1 MEALSRLAG
10 VQDASRQMQPHPTQ
24 HEQPPIPQG
33 ADLESQTH
41 QSVNRKPS
49 RASLPLDRR
58 PSRKSLYSNTS
69 RAAPDADA
77 PPIPSQQARY
87 TASRTSHDSQP
98 DAPSAAD
105 DDDDEEDDDEMAW
118 GPQHPCFPH
127 PNPHVAPSSPLAR
140 STRIIRV
147 QRDWLV
153 AGDLYPAFQNVYP
166 EVLAEWVDEAEFR
179 ALIEAVNRML
189 ERAFTPFHARA
200 VLDAVLGVL
209 TGFLW
214 DDAGFAGS
222 KAVVGEIE
230 EWMDEW
236 NKRKR
241 QENSEVRLIPL
252 RRTGFLTLDIQIP
265 DPEIDLYN
273 EDGQEIRAH

>member
-1 MEALSRLAG
+1 M
-10 VQDASRQMQPHPTQ
+10 
-24 HEQPPIPQG
+24 
-33 ADLESQTH
+33 
-41 QSVNRKPS
+41 
-49 RASLPLDRR
+49 
-58 PSRKSLYSNTS
+58 
-69 RAAPDADA
+69 
-77 PPIPSQQARY
+77 
-87 TASRTSHDSQP
+87 
-98 DAPSAAD
+98 
-105 DDDDEEDDDEMAW
+105 
-118 GPQHPCFPH
+118 
-127 PNPHVAPSSPLAR
+127 
-140 STRIIRV
+140 
-147 QRDWLV
+147 
-153 AGDLYPAFQNVYP
+153 YP

-179 ALIEAVNRML
+179 APIEGVNRML
-189 ERAFTPFHARA
+189 ERAFTPFRARA

-273 EDGQEIRAH
+273 GDGQEIRAH